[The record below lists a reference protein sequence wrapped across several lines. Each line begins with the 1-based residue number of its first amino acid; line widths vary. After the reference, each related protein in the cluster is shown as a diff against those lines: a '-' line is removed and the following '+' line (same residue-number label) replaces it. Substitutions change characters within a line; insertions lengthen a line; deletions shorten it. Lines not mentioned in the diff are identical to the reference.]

1 MNSTV
6 VAALVRRDRLI
17 VMSYRL
23 SFVLELF
30 HGIVGL
36 ALYYFISK
44 TFAGFSSSDLGP
56 APTYFAY
63 AAVGIIMG
71 GVLDATSS
79 GVGYR
84 IREEQVTGTLE
95 AVSTAPVTSLDLC
108 LGLMGFPFFFA
119 SARAAFYLVV
129 AAILM
134 GLDVGSTSSPG
145 IVLVFLATG
154 AAMAPIGILA
164 GAAVLVMK
172 RGQLIS
178 GTLVFLMSILA
189 GMVFPVSV
197 LPDGLEA
204 LSALIPLRYAFDG
217 ARQALFAG
225 TGWEGDVLAL
235 VAFAV
240 VLWPLSVLLFGKA
253 GAWAR
258 RAGSCRSTDTGIRL
272 GAVAPD
278 YACRVAVPFMDL
290 ARHHASLSTE
300 ILRDLAELMDAGTFV
315 NGPAVTRFEEAFAAD
330 TGVAR
335 CVGIASGLDAL
346 RLALIAAGLEPGD
359 EVIVPAMT
367 FVATL
372 EAVTQA
378 GGVPSSPTST
388 RTTLT
393 STRTPRP
400 PRRADERASCCP
412 CTSTDSSPTC
422 ARSRSL
428 ELPLIEDACQAH
440 GRRARRASSRG
451 GAGSC
456 RAFSFYPGK
465 NLGAMGDAGALV
477 TDDGALAERV
487 RALREHGQ

>member
-1 MNSTV
+1 MSVNSTV
-6 VAALVRRDRLI
+6 VVALVRRDRLI
-17 VMSYRL
+17 VTSYRL

-44 TFAGFSSSDLGP
+44 TFDGFSSSDLGA
-56 APTYFAY
+56 APTYFSY

-84 IREEQVTGTLE
+84 IRDEQVTGTLE

-134 GLDVGSTSSPG
+134 GLDVGSTSWTG

-197 LPDGLEA
+197 LPNGLEA

-258 RAGSCRSTDTGIRL
+258 RAGS
-272 GAVAPD
+272 
-278 YACRVAVPFMDL
+278 
-290 ARHHASLSTE
+290 LSE
-300 ILRDLAELMDAGTFV
+300 
-315 NGPAVTRFEEAFAAD
+315 
-330 TGVAR
+330 
-335 CVGIASGLDAL
+335 
-346 RLALIAAGLEPGD
+346 
-359 EVIVPAMT
+359 
-367 FVATL
+367 
-372 EAVTQA
+372 
-378 GGVPSSPTST
+378 
-388 RTTLT
+388 
-393 STRTPRP
+393 
-400 PRRADERASCCP
+400 
-412 CTSTDSSPTC
+412 
-422 ARSRSL
+422 
-428 ELPLIEDACQAH
+428 
-440 GRRARRASSRG
+440 
-451 GAGSC
+451 
-456 RAFSFYPGK
+456 Y
-465 NLGAMGDAGALV
+465 
-477 TDDGALAERV
+477 
-487 RALREHGQ
+487 